1 MFRTVANKNG
11 TIEVNGNEYRFS
23 QPVEDYRT
31 EDTIEIENSYM
42 RKLEFI
48 GDDPHYVT
56 AHNVELRNG
65 QVIFEYSLEE
75 IKMFD
80 YLRTLFLKQK
90 IYYYRSLI
98 EIAKRAQNGEVHP
111 LWQKENFVIDTNDQ
125 MMKTLIIE
133 HDEFSIQDNKDPL
146 LALKELIIISLTSM
160 NRVLGKPRR
169 ADFLEQNE
177 EVIRFAEKIYLKA
190 RTIEEIEEFINAEIY
205 HLELQQKEEE
215 EQQAK
220 KGTFA
225 LIKEKAESKVK
236 KQPTSKKDKGNQELI
251 SKLQGN
257 EDVSNN
263 GNKSK
268 KSLTKKQKDMRLYG
282 GLGAVLVVA
291 IVLNI
296 VLNNAN
302 EQASA
307 NNEETTE
314 INQEE
319 QIIELYRDSFF
330 EDNATTIEKIEE
342 IGYENLENKEDQA
355 ILEQLYI
362 FTGQYD
368 VAFELNPETT
378 SDIAQHMY
386 HNEEPQV
393 LDEFVSSLEI
403 EKTPEVN
410 FYHALAMG
418 NWELAIEEKDN
429 LELDENKSNL
439 LLTAYFKQE
448 NVTGAEEFISTIE
461 STEAMQER
469 LIFAQEKQRSINKAQ
484 EELNDLQD
492 DLDDAD
498 KDDKKKINN
507 RIDDKENEINALKEE
522 LSSI

>member
-48 GDDPHYVT
+48 GDDPYYVT

-111 LWQKENFVIDTNDQ
+111 LWQKENFVIDTNDH

-146 LALKELIIISLTSM
+146 VALKELIIISLTSM

-190 RTIEEIEEFINAEIY
+190 RTIEEIDEFINAEIY
-205 HLELQQKEEE
+205 YMELQQKEKEA
-215 EQQAK
+215 QQAQ
-220 KGTFA
+220 KGKVA
-225 LIKEKAESKVK
+225 ILKEKAQSKIK

-257 EDVSNN
+257 TDNN
-263 GNKSK
+263 TK
-268 KSLTKKQKDMRLYG
+268 KEKKNLTKKQKDMRLYG
-282 GLGAVLVVA
+282 SLGAVLVGA
-291 IVLNI
+291 ILLNVI
-296 VLNNAN
+296 LNNVN

-307 NNEETTE
+307 NTENGEEE

-330 EDNATTIEKIEE
+330 EDNGTTIEKIEE
-342 IGYENLENKEDQA
+342 IGYENLENEEDKA

-362 FTGQYD
+362 LTGQYD
-368 VAFELNPETT
+368 VALELNPETA

-386 HNEEPQV
+386 QNEEAEV
-393 LDEFVSSLEI
+393 VDEFVSFLEI

-429 LELDENKSNL
+429 LELDGSKSNL

-448 NVTGAEEFISTIE
+448 NVIGAEEFLSTIE
-461 STEAMQER
+461 PTEAMQER
-469 LIFAQEKQRSINKAQ
+469 LTLAQEKQNSINKAQ
-484 EELNDLQD
+484 DELSNLQD

-507 RIDDKENEINALKEE
+507 RIDDKEDEISAQKDELKN
-522 LSSI
+522 L